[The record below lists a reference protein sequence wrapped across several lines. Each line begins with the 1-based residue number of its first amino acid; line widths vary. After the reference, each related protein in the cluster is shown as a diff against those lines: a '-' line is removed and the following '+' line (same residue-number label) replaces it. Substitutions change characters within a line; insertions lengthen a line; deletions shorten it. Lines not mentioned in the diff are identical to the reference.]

1 MHGSRTLWIGTHLV
15 AAVIGSVLAANLHA
29 PPPEPVAIRDGAV
42 RERPKPLADG
52 ASLLA
57 DADQA
62 IRERLNKAGSENG
75 GVDSWAIYTKLYA
88 SLAPEADRKAAFDS
102 LLKQCTSLGLTSWP
116 AINSGEHAEVFST
129 LAVRFSQWLEESPAE
144 AMKMLGTDDA
154 AFGMLMNEY
163 GFAIFRKQCEESD
176 FRNFAESIPA
186 NLTDRHGM
194 LVSALMESIGRRGS
208 MEDLEWL
215 MANRPD
221 LVGKKIDWRII
232 SGIGANWPLESR
244 DALVPNLSGTDCGLA
259 MVLIARRMKPEE
271 GVAWLRSWIDS
282 GKLDEKARETIGS
295 NATSLRLG
303 GEVDIDPF
311 HDSPAPAKPR
321 VPLAEQIATIRSL
334 GGAGGTSDHD
344 LQSRMIAGQVH
355 NFLNMGGDW
364 LYQFRNGMVTADEVL
379 AAALE
384 ASPDPGPAMNEFRS
398 QIYRHLL
405 EEDSAAASRLLGGMS
420 EADRKWQDVYALR
433 WWFTGVNPDRFFE
446 VISQF
451 DSGGDPKMD
460 AALWDAWK
468 TKSQSNL
475 KRFGEDYL
483 EWVKALPEGRNR
495 TWAIESLQ
503 EAAKNS
509 NPRVFR
515 AAAELLKKP

>member
-1 MHGSRTLWIGTHLV
+1 MVGNRTLWIGTHV
-15 AAVIGSVLAANLHA
+15 IAAVVGGVLAANLHA
-29 PPPEPVAIRDGAV
+29 PPPKPVAARGGAV

-57 DADQA
+57 DAEKA
-62 IRERLNKAGSENG
+62 IKARLKKAGSENG
-75 GVDSWAIYTKLYA
+75 GVDSWDIYRKLST

-116 AINSGEHAEVFST
+116 AINSGEHVEVFST

-144 AMKMLGTDDA
+144 AMKMLATDDGT
-154 AFGMLMNEY
+154 FGMLMNEY
-163 GFAIFRKQCEESD
+163 GFAIFRKQCEKSD
-176 FRNFAESIPA
+176 LRNFAQSIPA
-186 NLTDRHGM
+186 DLKDKSGW
-194 LVSALMESIGRRGS
+194 LGSVLIASIGKRQS

-221 LVGKKIDWRII
+221 IVGKKIDWRIV
-232 SGIGANWPLESR
+232 SGIGENWPLESR
-244 DALVPNLSGTDCGLA
+244 DALVTNLKGTECGLA
-259 MVLIARRMKPEE
+259 MALIARRMKPEE
-271 GVAWLRSWIDS
+271 GVAWLKSWIDS
-282 GKLDEKARETIGS
+282 GKLDEKARETIGN
-295 NATSLRLG
+295 NATSLRLD
-303 GEVDIDPF
+303 GEVNTDPF
-311 HDSPAPAKPR
+311 QDSPEPAKPK

-334 GGAGGTSDHD
+334 GGAEGTSDHD
-344 LQSRMIAGQVH
+344 LQSRMIAGQVQ
-355 NFLNMGGDW
+355 NFLNSGGDW
-364 LYQFRNGMVTADEVL
+364 LYQFRNGVVTADEVF
-379 AAALE
+379 AAALKN
-384 ASPDPGPAMNEFRS
+384 SPDPGPAMNEFRS

-405 EEDSAAASRLLGGMS
+405 EDDSAAASKLLSGMS
-420 EADRKWQDVYALR
+420 EGDRKWQDVYALR
-433 WWFTGVNPDRFFE
+433 WWFTGVDPDRFFE

-451 DSGGDPKMD
+451 DSGGDTKMD

-468 TKSQSNL
+468 AKSQSNL
-475 KRFGEDYL
+475 RRFGEDYL

-495 TWAIESLQ
+495 TWALESLQ